1 MGRTERKTALTCG
14 MEEILMN
21 ETEYVKEMDTAAP
34 KLSTKEAARILSNV
48 FETCGKPQ
56 NTIPLEELE
65 KKCKRMTESIRG

>member
-1 MGRTERKTALTCG
+1 MALTCG

-21 ETEYVKEMDTAAP
+21 EAEHVKEMDTTAT

-48 FETCGKPQ
+48 FEACGKPQ

-65 KKCKRMTESIRG
+65 KKCKRMTESIKG